1 MWLLIKLFSTTKVA
15 QPVQQP
21 QKSSTLKLATTPRTP
36 ARKPKPKAEV
46 ESPKAK
52 AEVKSVATPQQKS
65 PTGGKS
71 KRARIQTQPYQS
83 PLPEIEI
90 ISKISAAST
99 PNKNRSNDDK
109 LIIFYK

>member
-1 MWLLIKLFSTTKVA
+1 MLIIIKLFLTQVV

-21 QKSSTLKLATTPRTP
+21 QKSSTLKLATTPRTL

-46 ESPKAK
+46 DSAKAK
-52 AEVKSVATPQQKS
+52 ADVKSVATPQQKS
-65 PTGGKS
+65 PTSGKS

-99 PNKNRSNDDK
+99 PRNKNNDDK